1 MAAVPSIPAGDHS
14 GNLAERR
21 RIQTSIRDASM
32 TMLASASM
40 SHVFWPWALQYAA
53 YRDYQ
58 RVNDFKFAPGKDGAS
73 VSPGLG
79 AWGGREPGAEA

>member
-1 MAAVPSIPAGDHS
+1 MAAVPSESVHTSIRVPAGDHS

-32 TMLASASM
+32 TMLASAST

-53 YRDYQ
+53 YR
-58 RVNDFKFAPGKDGAS
+58 
-73 VSPGLG
+73 
-79 AWGGREPGAEA
+79 GGVAAVTINE